1 MLSELE
7 LNVVEEI
14 RRIAARELEVPRP
27 IAPESRLLEDLAL
40 DSVGLTVVAVGL
52 EDRFR
57 VKLSEED
64 ADGIHTVADLARLVS
79 RRVAEVRR

>member
-1 MLSELE
+1 MNELE
-7 LNVVEEI
+7 QDVVEEI
-14 RRIAARELEVPRP
+14 RRIAARELDLGQA

-64 ADGIHTVADLARLVS
+64 SEGIRTVADLARLVS
-79 RRVAEVRR
+79 RRMEEVRS

>member
-1 MLSELE
+1 MNELE
-7 LNVVEEI
+7 SSVVEEI
-14 RRIAARELEVPRP
+14 RRIAARELDVSHE
-27 IAPESRLLEDLAL
+27 IAPESRLLEDLSL

-64 ADGIHTVADLARLVS
+64 SEGIRTVADLARLVS
-79 RRVAEVRR
+79 RRVQEVRS